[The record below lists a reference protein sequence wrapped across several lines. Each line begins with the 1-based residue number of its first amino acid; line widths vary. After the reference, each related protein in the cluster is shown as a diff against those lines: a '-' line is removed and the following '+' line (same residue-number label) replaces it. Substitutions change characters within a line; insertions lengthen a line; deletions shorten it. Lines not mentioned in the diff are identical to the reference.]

1 MVLLENNTT
10 YNVVFMH
17 PIKNSVFGK
26 LNFLQSIDKIKLLVI
41 VINIKSYFQ
50 QKTYFF
56 SNGDLLARG
65 SYSTKVMIGRTGKSR
80 KTWQTRKTRKPE
92 RMRIT

>member
-1 MVLLENNTT
+1 MNMVLLENNTT
-10 YNVVFMH
+10 YNVVYMH
-17 PIKNSVFGK
+17 PIENSVFGK

-56 SNGDLLARG
+56 QTVICWLGGVIAL
-65 SYSTKVMIGRTGKSR
+65 KS
-80 KTWQTRKTRKPE
+80 
-92 RMRIT
+92 